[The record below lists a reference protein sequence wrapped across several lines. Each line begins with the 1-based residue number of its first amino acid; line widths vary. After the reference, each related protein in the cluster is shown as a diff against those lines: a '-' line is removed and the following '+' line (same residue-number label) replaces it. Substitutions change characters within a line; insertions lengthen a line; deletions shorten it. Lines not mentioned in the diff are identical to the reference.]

1 MMIVVL
7 FLTKLLSD
15 TLVRPLVVMAQS
27 VGNMAKNDFGG
38 QELSVSNKDEMGDLV
53 HAFNQMKLV
62 TKNYISTL
70 KANNEM
76 AALLHQEELER
87 VEMEKQLDAARLENL
102 KNQINPHFLFNTLN
116 MIACSAKLE
125 EAATTE
131 RMITSM
137 SNLFRYNLKTS
148 EQVVSLAGELKV
160 VRDYMYIQQMRFGD
174 RIRYEEEIDADEE
187 AVRIPAYTLQPVV
200 ENAIIHGIGKKEE
213 GGTIRL
219 RVLDGVDR
227 VIISVADDG
236 LGMGPEK
243 LEALRE
249 ALKGTGTA
257 RVGIGLGNIYR
268 RLQMMYEDADFKIES
283 SENGGTVVWMEIPQ
297 RVKRTGEDDNVSI
310 ADRG

>member
-1 MMIVVL
+1 
-7 FLTKLLSD
+7 
-15 TLVRPLVVMAQS
+15 
-27 VGNMAKNDFGG
+27 
-38 QELSVSNKDEMGDLV
+38 MGDLV

-148 EQVVSLAGELKV
+148 EQVLSL
-160 VRDYMYIQQMRFGD
+160 
-174 RIRYEEEIDADEE
+174 
-187 AVRIPAYTLQPVV
+187 
-200 ENAIIHGIGKKEE
+200 IHI
-213 GGTIRL
+213 
-219 RVLDGVDR
+219 
-227 VIISVADDG
+227 
-236 LGMGPEK
+236 
-243 LEALRE
+243 
-249 ALKGTGTA
+249 
-257 RVGIGLGNIYR
+257 
-268 RLQMMYEDADFKIES
+268 
-283 SENGGTVVWMEIPQ
+283 
-297 RVKRTGEDDNVSI
+297 
-310 ADRG
+310 